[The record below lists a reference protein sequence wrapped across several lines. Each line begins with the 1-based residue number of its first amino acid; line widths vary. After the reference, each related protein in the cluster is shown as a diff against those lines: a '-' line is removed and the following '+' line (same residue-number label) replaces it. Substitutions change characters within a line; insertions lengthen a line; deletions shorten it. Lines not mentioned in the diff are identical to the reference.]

1 MRAALKPVATSA
13 KAEATVTRYDNGYTQ
28 RNTSSPVYDNGYAQ
42 RLETINYTNS
52 SVVYDASEK
61 VYRYA
66 PQPSNWNIGVAKSI
80 TSTGNTYSYVPQVPG
95 LSEPLRTGIIP
106 LTTPESYKATEQITN
121 TVRNTFGDETK
132 GKSLFEDGNFTSKY
146 NDFYGYEYNAYTNP
160 GPLAELEQNNN
171 FYGGRYNSRVLRENI
186 VLYRAGENGPK
197 KELGQ
202 YFVKTP
208 PQSVIQVRTDTAVKP
223 YWPDKRTNVFYVDEE
238 GKTKVYKSPIEKV
251 YAIEIP
257 AGTTIYEG
265 PVGYQGGMYLGGME
279 TEQIFIQEPWKIPG
293 IKVLKYPK

>member
-1 MRAALKPVATSA
+1 M
-13 KAEATVTRYDNGYTQ
+13 
-28 RNTSSPVYDNGYAQ
+28 
-42 RLETINYTNS
+42 ETGNYTNS
-52 SVVYDASEK
+52 SAVYDASEK

-146 NDFYGYEYNAYTNP
+146 DDFYEYEYNAYTNP
-160 GPLAELEQNNN
+160 GPLAELKQNNN
-171 FYGGRYNSRVLRENI
+171 FYGGRHNKRVLAEDKI
-186 VLYRAGENGPK
+186 YYRTGENGEK

-208 PQSVIQVRTDTAVKP
+208 PQSVIQVRMDTAVKP
-223 YWPDKRTNVFYVDEE
+223 YWPDKKTNVFYMNEE
-238 GKTKVYKSPIEKV
+238 GITKVYKSPIEKV
-251 YAIEIP
+251 YAIKIP

-279 TEQIFIQEPWKIPG
+279 IEQVFIREPWEIPG
-293 IKVLKYPK
+293 ITIMKYPK